1 MVALVATVLA
11 SCSDSSASDD
21 EPDRKAALDQALA
34 ELVAMPGGPPGA
46 IVVVQRGSDRS
57 VHAAGVAEV
66 GSGTAPG
73 IDDHMRIASVAKAF
87 NGAAALALVDDGVL
101 SLDDT
106 IGQRLPDLPAA
117 WHDVT
122 LRQLLD
128 HTSGLPNYTASEAF
142 GAALTASPGEAPP
155 PTGLV
160 AYVEDEPLVFPP
172 GSAYA
177 YSNTDNITVG
187 LMIEAVT
194 GKSYEDVLAEQVL
207 GPLGLDETSLPA
219 GTDQPDPLL
228 HGYVIDENSQ
238 LEDLSTVFAAG
249 YAWASGG
256 IVSTPGDLNDFIR
269 AYVGGELFGDEMR
282 AAQQDQ
288 FIPAASS
295 EPSGPGDN
303 SASMALFRYDTDC
316 GTVFGH
322 TGNFFGY
329 TQFAVASPDGERSA
343 TAAISLQRSQDNEDQ
358 AASVFTALL
367 RVEQAAV
374 CYALD

>member
-1 MVALVATVLA
+1 
-11 SCSDSSASDD
+11 
-21 EPDRKAALDQALA
+21 
-34 ELVAMPGGPPGA
+34 MPGGPPGA

-57 VHAAGVAEV
+57 VHAAGVAEL
-66 GSGTAPG
+66 GSNTPPG
-73 IDDHMRIASVAKAF
+73 VDDHMRIASAAKAF
-87 NGAAALALVDDGVL
+87 SGAAALALVDDGVL

-117 WHDVT
+117 WGAVT

-128 HTSGLPNYTASEAF
+128 HTSGLPNYTSSDAF
-142 GAALTASPGEAPP
+142 VAGITASPGEAPP

-194 GKSYEDVLAEQVL
+194 GKSYEDVLAEQVF

-219 GTDQPDPLL
+219 GTDQPDPLF
-228 HGYVIDENSQ
+228 HGYVIDEKSQ
-238 LEDLSTVFAAG
+238 LEDQSELFAAG

-269 AYVGGELFGDEMR
+269 AYVGGKLFGDEVR
-282 AAQQDQ
+282 AAQQDL
-288 FIPAASS
+288 FIPEGGS

-329 TQFAVASPDGERSA
+329 TQFAAASPDGERSA
-343 TAAISLQRSQDNEDQ
+343 TASISLQRTQDNEDQ
-358 AASVFTALL
+358 AGSVFTALL

-374 CYALD
+374 CAALE